1 MAYPYTLYM
10 KINTTSAFLI
20 QTRSPLLGHLVDC
33 NFSRRNA
40 TKSNGIAIV
49 STCTEDPRTVHGST
63 RWNPSGLWW
72 LVEKFQHCHVH
83 WILVCLTLLR
93 HPRQINLILTWLLL
107 AIAWWFSCHFGF
119 AFAAGKRYCCGVV
132 VAILNDG
139 FCCRFSI
146 INAQRY
152 ILAPVSGCS
161 NTLCR
166 SFTWCVDGRVA
177 MPDCAERTKPAVSWM
192 KLLCHISAM
201 TAWLTDWVD
210 EGITE
215 WVIAS
220 IKPPGGQL
228 HISRNGNRTF
238 QLFVV
243 SNPSV
248 VGGGGWRKNCH
259 QSEFACRSCLQQIIK
274 VRLQHDIQQPFILH
288 ANMSSSIHLTFYYCS
303 GLLEHWVWRPARL
316 CAP

>member
-1 MAYPYTLYM
+1 MEVHDG
-10 KINTTSAFLI
+10 I
-20 QTRSPLLGHLVDC
+20 QVDC
-33 NFSRRNA
+33 
-40 TKSNGIAIV
+40 G
-49 STCTEDPRTVHGST
+49 D
-63 RWNPSGLWW
+63 WW
-72 LVEKFQHCHVH
+72 KKFQHCHVH
-83 WILVCLTLLR
+83 WILVCLTLPY

-119 AFAAGKRYCCGVV
+119 AFAAGTRYCCGVV

-139 FCCRFSI
+139 FCCRFPI

-152 ILAPVSGCS
+152 ILAPILGCS

-177 MPDCAERTKPAVSWM
+177 LPDCAKRTKPAVSWM

-201 TAWLTDWVD
+201 TAWLTDWLS
-210 EGITE
+210 GWGNH
-215 WVIAS
+215 WVSDCEYKAAGRTVAHFVEREQNIS
-220 IKPPGGQL
+220 IVCC
-228 HISRNGNRTF
+228 F
-238 QLFVV
+238 QSIGRGRWWLAEKL
-243 SNPSV
+243 SS
-248 VGGGGWRKNCH
+248 K
-259 QSEFACRSCLQQIIK
+259 EFACRSCLQQIIK
-274 VRLQHDIQQPFILH
+274 VRLQHDIQQPLILH